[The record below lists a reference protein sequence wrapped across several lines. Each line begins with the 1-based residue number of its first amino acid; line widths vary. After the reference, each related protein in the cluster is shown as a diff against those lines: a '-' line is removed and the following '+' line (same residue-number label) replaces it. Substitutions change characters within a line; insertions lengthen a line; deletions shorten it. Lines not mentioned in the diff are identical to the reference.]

1 MIKMNILL
9 AEDDRIL
16 GTLIVQMLEK
26 EFYSV
31 DWVYNGAD
39 AYHVAST
46 FNYDLL
52 ILDWMMPEED
62 GVNVCSRLR
71 KDGFQGG
78 IMMLTARDS
87 LEDLVQGLDAGADDY
102 LVKPIESMELLAR
115 IRALLRRSQTPI
127 QENNIRAADFVL
139 DCTSHS
145 IFCHGSEIRL
155 TPREF
160 QLMELLIRNYGKV
173 VPKEIII
180 DRIWGYE
187 ATVTINTLEAFV
199 RLLRKK
205 LECSQH
211 QQLIHTIR
219 GVGYKLEVI

>member
-1 MIKMNILL
+1 MNILL

-39 AYHVAST
+39 AYHNASIS
-46 FNYDLL
+46 NYDLL

-71 KDGFQGG
+71 KAGFQGG
-78 IMMLTARDS
+78 VIMLTARDS
-87 LEDLVQGLDAGADDY
+87 LEDCVQGLDAGADDC
-102 LVKPIESMELLAR
+102 LVKPFEFMELLAR
-115 IRALLRRSQTPI
+115 IRALFRRIQTPI
-127 QENNIRAADFVL
+127 QENIIQVADLVL
-139 DCTSHS
+139 DCNSHS
-145 IFCHGSEIRL
+145 VFRYDNEIRL

-160 QLMELLIRNYGKV
+160 QLMELLMRNYSQV
-173 VPKEIII
+173 IPKELILE
-180 DRIWGYE
+180 RIWGYE
-187 ATVTINTLEAFV
+187 ATVTMNTLEAFV

-205 LECSQH
+205 INCSNH
-211 QQLIHTIR
+211 PKLIHNIR